1 MRIAITGTTGRVG
14 QALAR
19 HFAEHHEVI
28 ALPRTRLDLAAPDC
42 GRFLEELDFEVLLNP
57 AGLTGLEQ
65 CEGDPALAR
74 QVNALAPAA
83 FAVVC
88 RERGKQMLH
97 FSTDYVF
104 DGREP
109 GLRTED
115 EEPSPLSVYGTTKRE
130 GEQAVLA
137 AGGTVMRI
145 SWVFGPEKPAFPDQ
159 ILERAL
165 AGRELAAV
173 ADKFSRPTFT
183 GDLCEWVAAWLAAG
197 APAGIFHAS
206 NSGPVTS
213 WHGMAQEVLAF
224 LARKGVATPPL
235 EALALDDMTAFRA
248 PRPRHTAMATRRL
261 EVLLGKAP
269 RDWREAMREH
279 LETITPDIPLT
290 LIKGRGNVPPSS

>member
-19 HFAEHHEVI
+19 HFAGLHEVI

-57 AGLTGLEQ
+57 AGLTSLEQ
-65 CEGDPALAR
+65 CEDDPPLAR

-83 FAVVC
+83 LAAVC
-88 RERGKQMLH
+88 RERGKKMLH

-115 EEPSPLSVYGTTKRE
+115 EEPSPLSVYGKTKRE

-137 AGGTVMRI
+137 AGGAVMRI

-183 GDLCEWVAAWLAAG
+183 GDLCEWVGAWLAAD
-197 APAGIFHAS
+197 APAGVFHAS

-213 WHGMAQEVLAF
+213 WHGMALEILAI
-224 LARKGVATPPL
+224 LSERGIATPPL
-235 EALALDDMTAFRA
+235 KALALDEMPAFRA
-248 PRPRHTAMATRRL
+248 PRPRHTAMSTRRL
-261 EVLLGKAP
+261 EALLGGAP

-279 LETITPDIPLT
+279 LESR
-290 LIKGRGNVPPSS
+290 LISR

>member
-19 HFAEHHEVI
+19 RLAGCHEVI
-28 ALPRTRLDLAAPDC
+28 ALPRTRLDLADPDC
-42 GRFLEELDFEVLLNP
+42 GRRLEEFDFQVLLNP

-65 CEGDPALAR
+65 SEDDPQLAR
-74 QVNALAPAA
+74 RVNAAAPAA
-83 FAVVC
+83 LAAVC
-88 RERGKQMLH
+88 RERGRKMLH

-115 EEPSPLSVYGTTKRE
+115 EEPAPLSVYGRTKLE
-130 GEQAVLA
+130 GERAVLA
-137 AGGTVMRI
+137 AGGAVMRV

-165 AGRELAAV
+165 AGQALAAV

-183 GDLCEWVAAWLAAG
+183 GDLCAWVEAWLAAG
-197 APAGIFHAS
+197 APAGIVHAC
-206 NSGPVTS
+206 NGGPVTS
-213 WHGMAQEVLAF
+213 WHGMALEILAF
-224 LARKGVATPPL
+224 LAEKGIAVPPL
-235 EALALDDMTAFRA
+235 EALDLDEMTAFRA
-248 PRPRHTAMATRRL
+248 PRPRHTAMDTRRL
-261 EVLLGKAP
+261 EALLGKAP

-279 LETITPDIPLT
+279 LESR
-290 LIKGRGNVPPSS
+290 LISR

>member
-19 HFAEHHEVI
+19 HFGERHEVI

-42 GRFLEELDFEVLLNP
+42 GRLLEELEFDVLLNP
-57 AGLTGLEQ
+57 AGLTSLEQ
-65 CEGDPALAR
+65 CEDDPDLAR
-74 QVNALAPAA
+74 RVNAAAPAA
-83 FAVVC
+83 LAAVC
-88 RERGKQMLH
+88 RERGKKMLH

-104 DGREP
+104 GGRDP
-109 GLRTED
+109 GLRAED
-115 EEPSPLSVYGTTKRE
+115 EEPSPLSVYGKTKCD
-130 GEQAVLA
+130 GERAVLA

-159 ILERAL
+159 ILDRAL

-183 GDLCEWVAAWLAAG
+183 GDLCGWVEAWLAAG

-206 NSGPVTS
+206 NGGPMTS
-213 WHGMAQEVLAF
+213 WHGMALEILAY
-224 LARKGVATPPL
+224 LVEKGVAVPPL
-235 EALALDDMTAFRA
+235 EALALDKMTAFRA
-248 PRPRHTAMATRRL
+248 PRPRHTAMASRRL
-261 EVLLGKAP
+261 EALLGKPP

-279 LETITPDIPLT
+279 LETIAPDIPLT
-290 LIKGRGNVPPSS
+290 LIKGRGNVCSSS